1 MHKPGKQPMR
11 FIAGCLAA
19 CFFMSANT
27 LAGQDVFREL
37 SGTIQIDGSSTVA
50 PISTEAAD
58 TFNSQY
64 ENVKIPVGVSGTG
77 GGFKRFTK
85 GDTDISNAS
94 RPMTALEWTACRK
107 FNVEFI
113 EIPIAYDGLTI
124 AVHRGNDWIDQL
136 TIEQLARIFRAD
148 SAAKT
153 WNQLNP
159 KWPETEIRIFS
170 PGTDSGTFDYFRE
183 IVVGADGSIR
193 SDMSV
198 SEDDNNLV
206 QGIANTESAIGF
218 CGAAYY
224 FENTDKL
231 KAVPIVNPSGRP
243 VAPAFESIGDGSYAP
258 FSRPL
263 FIYVNAKSSRRPEIK
278 LFVNHYLENA
288 AEIAESVG
296 YVGLPEAI
304 YELASANFRQRL
316 VGTHFLTPDGKQRHG
331 SLTENFLESNRV
343 K

>member
-1 MHKPGKQPMR
+1 MTITR
-11 FIAGCLAA
+11 GCLAA
-19 CFFMSANT
+19 CFLLPAHLIS
-27 LAGQDVFREL
+27 GQDVFREL

-58 TFNSQY
+58 TFNNQY
-64 ENVKIPVGVSGTG
+64 ENVKIPIGVSGTG

-94 RPMTALEWTACRK
+94 RPMTVSEMTACRTN
-107 FNVEFI
+107 NVEFV

-124 AVHRGNDWIDQL
+124 AVHRDNNWVDQL

-153 WNQLNP
+153 WNQLDP
-159 KWPETEIRIFS
+159 KWPDTEIRIFS

-183 IVVGADGSIR
+183 IVAGTDGSIR
-193 SDMSV
+193 PDMSV

-224 FENTDKL
+224 FENRDKL
-231 KAVPIVNPSGRP
+231 KAVPIVNPAGKP
-243 VAPAFESIGDGSYAP
+243 VSPTFESIGDGSYAP

-263 FIYVNAKSSRRPEIK
+263 FIYVNARSSRRPEIK

-296 YVGLPEAI
+296 YVGLPDSI
-304 YELASANFRQRL
+304 YELASGNFRKRL
-316 VGTHFLTPDGKQRHG
+316 VGTHFLTPAGQQRHG
-331 SLTENFLESNRV
+331 SLTEIFLESNLV